1 MQVLLGKASGP
12 APVTYPWVGGT
23 RKRNRMITGYGGRVG
38 ERRGFVRQGR
48 GVWVPPMVGVSEAGA
63 RTFSNARCV
72 ATLRLNPRR
81 CPRSVKKKG
90 DDRIDPKV
98 RPILLETPCCAVF
111 RAFCR
116 VSRTVN
122 RPGDKGIRESG
133 NFWLNSRTSGPKVRA
148 RTSMLET
155 IHPAQVLTTRDRRS
169 RTAVAILG
177 DMPWEVGEP
186 KWGNGLDV
194 QLHPYVSMCFA
205 IGSPNH
211 VHQGRGLLRP

>member
-1 MQVLLGKASGP
+1 
-12 APVTYPWVGGT
+12 
-23 RKRNRMITGYGGRVG
+23 MITGYGGHIG

-48 GVWVPPMVGVSEAGA
+48 GVWVPPVVRVSEPGA
-63 RTFSNARCV
+63 RTFSKTWCV
-72 ATLRLNPRR
+72 TMLGMNPRR

-90 DDRIDPKV
+90 DDRGVPK
-98 RPILLETPCCAVF
+98 PLESPCCAVF
-111 RAFCR
+111 RAFCG

-155 IHPAQVLTTRDRRS
+155 IHPAQVLTTRVCLTNQFS
-169 RTAVAILG
+169 GFCEPFAESAGHQVILG